1 MRLFHWLETIR
12 TQIRTLGHRER
23 RRPNLRKVER
33 ATPMELLETRAL
45 LAGVWDGGGPT
56 DDWNETMNWDN
67 DQLPTAAD
75 NVVIGGGFSGITIS
89 STNDVS
95 INSLTTEAALA
106 ISGGTFTILANST
119 INNAVSV
126 SATGTL
132 TLDTLTLGGSG
143 TLTNSATVN
152 LLGSTITTA
161 LSNQGL
167 LLVKADGGASAIDGT
182 LTTNGNS
189 TIRVRADGSV
199 GAATLTVAGG
209 FTNNG
214 AVELTA
220 LNGSGNT
227 ATLNVTSGTLTSAA
241 AGTIQSLA
249 GTGGTRNLNAQIN
262 NQGLLTIAQGLTINQ
277 ASASHNNS
285 GTINV
290 NGGDLLVT
298 QSGTAPT
305 FTNSS
310 TGTFTIASGRTLNLS
325 GGSFT
330 NFSAGT
336 LTNGVYNVT
345 GTLKFDG
352 AAITTNAATI
362 VLDGVSSQIVNESN
376 TNALSGFN
384 NNAAAGNFTIKN
396 GRNFSSPSTFTKCQ
410 SAPGIVP

>member
-1 MRLFHWLETIR
+1 MKLLHWLKTIQAQVRAIR
-12 TQIRTLGHRER
+12 TPS
-23 RRPNLRKVER
+23 RRPTNLRRTARHVS
-33 ATPMELLETRAL
+33 MELLETRCL
-45 LAGVWDGGGPT
+45 LAGVWDGGGAT
-56 DDWNETMNWDN
+56 DDWNDPLNWDDN
-67 DQLPTAAD
+67 VLPTFAD
-75 NVVIGGGFSGITIS
+75 DVVIGASFAADTITS
-89 STNDVS
+89 NNDVT
-95 INSLTTEAALA
+95 INSLTTEAELA

-119 INNAVSV
+119 INNAVAV

-189 TIRVRADGSV
+189 TIRVRADGNV

-290 NGGDLLVT
+290 NGGDPEAVVHALRRYMNRYGNIPIRT
-298 QSGTAPT
+298 TAP
-305 FTNSS
+305 
-310 TGTFTIASGRTLNLS
+310 
-325 GGSFT
+325 
-330 NFSAGT
+330 
-336 LTNGVYNVT
+336 
-345 GTLKFDG
+345 
-352 AAITTNAATI
+352 
-362 VLDGVSSQIVNESN
+362 
-376 TNALSGFN
+376 
-384 NNAAAGNFTIKN
+384 
-396 GRNFSSPSTFTKCQ
+396 
-410 SAPGIVP
+410 